1 MAKTAKYYQR
11 TFAGQKK
18 IFDMVKDSLREGE
31 HFFDHANNMF
41 ERYHRKNGTT
51 CFYLRMDMARMI
63 MKRYYPEWAK
73 ENHYI

>member
-18 IFDMVKDSLREGE
+18 IFD
-31 HFFDHANNMF
+31 HANDMF
-41 ERYHRKNGTT
+41 ERYHRKHGTT